1 MAQSVAAIVS
11 FLERFAPPEWAFQ
24 GDRVGLHL
32 GSPGRVVQRVLTA
45 LDLDDAVLRKAQDGP
60 AAMIVVHHP
69 PIWEPLKT
77 LTDVQPMV
85 RRLLQLDAAGHAVY
99 AMHTNWDAA
108 PGGVS
113 DTLAEQLGLSRV
125 EPIGQGTPLGQYL
138 LTTYV
143 PPAHAQE
150 VLDAMANAGAG
161 VIGDYERCA
170 FLTEGRGTFLPGPGA
185 NPTIGEPGTIEEVE
199 ETRIEM
205 LVPAHR
211 VGAVTAAL
219 KLAHPYE
226 EPAFHLVSLRS
237 GFAPSSLRVGD
248 WNRGDLG
255 AFGRHVEQSL
265 RTQVWIY
272 GEHSGPVE
280 RVALAGGAGLF
291 GIEAAIAVGAQ
302 VFLTGEAKH
311 SEALA
316 ARDAG
321 LTVVLAGHGPT
332 EAPGMKALAERLQT
346 EEIGVPV
353 EFVPPAP

>member
-11 FLERFAPPEWAFQ
+11 VLDQIAPPEWAFE

-32 GSPGRVVQRVLTA
+32 GSPHRVVQRVLTA
-45 LDLDDAVLRKAQDGP
+45 LDLDDAVLRAALDGP
-60 AAMIVVHHP
+60 PALLVVHHP
-69 PIWEPLKT
+69 PIWEPLKR
-77 LTDVQPMV
+77 LTDTNPMV

-113 DTLAEQLGLSRV
+113 DTLAELLGLSNV
-125 EPIGQGTPLGQYL
+125 EHIGQGTPLGQFL

-143 PPAHAQE
+143 PLAEAQAM
-150 VLDAMANAGAG
+150 LDAMAGAGAG

-170 FLTEGRGTFLPGPGA
+170 YLGDGRGTFLPGPNA
-185 NPTIGEPGTIEEVE
+185 NPTIGEPGRIEEVK

-219 KLAHPYE
+219 RLAHPYE
-226 EPAFHLVSLRS
+226 EPAYHLLSLRS
-237 GFAPSSLRVGD
+237 GLAPSSLRVGD
-248 WNRGDLG
+248 WGQGDLN
-255 AFGRHVEQSL
+255 AFRKHAEHAL
-265 RTQVWIY
+265 KTRVWVY
-272 GEHSGPVE
+272 GEHTGAVE

-291 GIEAAIAVGAQ
+291 GIEAATAVGAQ

-311 SEALA
+311 SDALA

-321 LTVVLAGHGPT
+321 LTVILAGHGPT
-332 EAPGMKALAERLQT
+332 EAPGMNSLAVRLQK
-346 EEIGVPV
+346 EDVGVPV
-353 EFVPPAP
+353 EFIPPAP